1 MGIAEILV
9 YIALIVSLT
18 IYIHFEKRRSY
29 REGFQDG
36 IKHYSDLVD
45 NALHHI
51 NRFNRKAEDAEIDIR
66 AYLESIN
73 PLNKKGE

>member
-1 MGIAEILV
+1 MEIAKVLV
-9 YIALIVSLT
+9 YVGLIGALT
-18 IYIHFEKRRSY
+18 IYIHFEKERSY

-45 NALHHI
+45 EALHHI
-51 NRFNRKAEDAEIDIR
+51 NRFNRKAEEAGTDIR